1 MAIDLPRNVSLDVS
15 PGYLRNNAPR
25 LISYAVYAAFNIV
38 LFAWAA
44 HRYADRGPLVQTARG
59 CGAIMN
65 FNAAFCLLPMMRL
78 FISALRRTRL
88 ARYLALEDSVRFHW
102 LSGHVMFAAAIV
114 HTLAYLCLYG
124 WVSDKSLIA
133 NLMGSVASI
142 TGWILAL
149 IFLGFWL
156 VALDSVRRRLP
167 FELFYVTH
175 FAGVAIVILL
185 LIHSPNYWK
194 WFVIGG
200 TGYLLDRA
208 LRFYRMRQPSTIVS
222 TRILPSAVTELVI
235 ARPPEFSYRAGDF
248 VFVLIPALS
257 RFEWHPFTISSPPER
272 TDAFTLHV
280 RSLGDYTDALH
291 RVCKHWSE
299 IQRGVIDA
307 TPDIPAR
314 VSKRLTACLGQVPVY
329 IDGPHGAPANDIF
342 HARVAVLIAAGIGVT
357 PFASILQSLMHHH
370 KAGKLDGLEV
380 DKVYFLWINRDQRA
394 FEWFTELL
402 ADLSRQDSGGFFD
415 IRLFLT
421 DPPPGDL
428 PALSQR
434 GRPDWDAELARITA
448 SHDTKDIGVF
458 FCGPTG
464 LAQALHTRCRRLGL
478 SFKEELF

>member
-1 MAIDLPRNVSLDVS
+1 MAIDLPRAVNLDVS

-25 LISYAVYAAFNIV
+25 LISYAVYAAFNLV

-44 HRYADRGPLVQTARG
+44 HRYAEKGPLVQVARG

-78 FISALRRTRL
+78 LISALRRTRI

-102 LSGHVMFAAAIV
+102 VSGHVLFAAAVV

-124 WVSDKSLIA
+124 WISERSMIA

-156 VALDSVRRRLP
+156 VALEAIRRRLP

-175 FAGVAIVILL
+175 FSGIALVGLL

-194 WFVIGG
+194 WFLIGG

-208 LRFYRMRQPSTIVS
+208 WRFYRMRVPSTIVS
-222 TRILPSAVTELVI
+222 TRVLPSAVSELVI
-235 ARPPEFSYRAGDF
+235 ARPPGFEFRAGDF
-248 VFVLIPALS
+248 VFLLIPALS

-272 TDAFTLHV
+272 RDAFTLHV
-280 RSLGDYTDALH
+280 RTLGDYTDALH
-291 RVCKHWSE
+291 RACKHWPE
-299 IQRGVIDA
+299 ISRGVIEP
-307 TPDIPAR
+307 TPDLSPRLIR
-314 VSKRLTACLGQVPVY
+314 RLTACLGRVPVY
-329 IDGPHGAPANDIF
+329 LDGPHGAPANDIF
-342 HARVAVLIAAGIGVT
+342 HCKVPVLIAAGIGVT
-357 PFASILQSLMHHH
+357 PFASILQSLMLLH
-370 KAGKLDGLEV
+370 KAQQLGSLEV
-380 DKVYFLWINRDQRA
+380 TKVYFIWINRDQRA

-402 ADLSRQDSGGFFD
+402 ADLSRQDPGGFFD
-415 IRLFLT
+415 LRLFLT

-428 PALSQR
+428 PALAQR
-434 GRPDWDAELARITA
+434 GRPDWDHELARIVEA
-448 SHDTKDIGVF
+448 HDTNDLGVF
-458 FCGPTG
+458 FCGPSG
-464 LAQALHTRCRRLGL
+464 LAETLHSRCRRLGL
-478 SFKEELF
+478 RFKEELF